1 MTEEISN
8 SNSNSNS
15 NFPNKDKKWKKII
28 KNILFFIAYL
38 VALSITIFYLIKNVD
53 HYLKPLSTNIIPD
66 YISILPVIAGGL
78 FIALWY
84 IYRGKSVKSL
94 NDAILFA
101 SASYALYLF
110 LYDYEFYKSF
120 TDLQY
125 IADHI
130 YQIGIKVLLLISTV
144 GKTLITIVEFIND
157 RYKESQ
163 VIKKKQKQ
171 LNSEPKNDGPVTSII
186 NSIPSNT
193 ATPDLITHNNFYY
206 KLVLFITIV
215 MTIAPW
221 GFIYLRYY
229 I

>member
-1 MTEEISN
+1 MTEDISN
-8 SNSNSNS
+8 SNY
-15 NFPNKDKKWKKII
+15 PNKEKKWKRII
-28 KNILFFIAYL
+28 KNILFFIACL
-38 VALSITIFYLIKNVD
+38 VSLSITIFYLIKNVD
-53 HYLKPLSTNIIPD
+53 HYLKPLSTNITPD

-110 LYDYEFYKSF
+110 LFDYEFYKSF

-125 IADHI
+125 IADHP
-130 YQIGIKVLLLISTV
+130 YQISIKVLLLISTV

-157 RYKESQ
+157 RHKENQ
-163 VIKKKQKQ
+163 VIKKKK
-171 LNSEPKNDGPVTSII
+171 LNSEPKNDGPSTSNI
-186 NSIPSNT
+186 NNVPSNT

>member
-8 SNSNSNS
+8 SNY
-15 NFPNKDKKWKKII
+15 PNKEKKWKKII
-28 KNILFFIAYL
+28 KNILFFIACV
-38 VALSITIFYLIKNVD
+38 VALSITTFYLIKNAD

-66 YISILPVIAGGL
+66 SISILPVIAGGL

-110 LYDYEFYKSF
+110 LFDYEFYKSF

-125 IADHI
+125 IADHL
-130 YQIGIKVLLLISTV
+130 YQIGLKVLILISTV

-157 RYKESQ
+157 RHKENH
-163 VIKKKQKQ
+163 VKKQNK
-171 LNSEPKNDGPVTSII
+171 LNSEPKNDKPSASDTNHIQ
-186 NSIPSNT
+186 SNT

-206 KLVLFITIV
+206 KFVLFLTIV

-221 GFIYLRYY
+221 GFIYLRHY

>member
-8 SNSNSNS
+8 SNSNSNY
-15 NFPNKDKKWKKII
+15 PNKEKKWKIII
-28 KNILFFIAYL
+28 KNIFFFIACL
-38 VALSITIFYLIKNVD
+38 IALSISIFYLIKNVK
-53 HYLKPLSTNIIPD
+53 HYLKPLSTDIIPD
-66 YISILPVIAGGL
+66 YISILPIIAGGL

-110 LYDYEFYKSF
+110 LFDYEFYKSF

-125 IADHI
+125 IAEHL
-130 YQIGIKVLLLISTV
+130 YQIGIKVLILISTV

-157 RYKESQ
+157 RHKENQ
-163 VIKKKQKQ
+163 VIKQKK
-171 LNSEPKNDGPVTSII
+171 LNAEPKNDGPSASDMNNT
-186 NSIPSNT
+186 PSNT
-193 ATPDLITHNNFYY
+193 AIPDLITHNNFYY
-206 KLVLFITIV
+206 KLVLFVAIG
-215 MTIAPW
+215 MTSAPW
-221 GFIYLRYY
+221 VFIYLRDY

>member
-8 SNSNSNS
+8 SNSNSNY
-15 NFPNKDKKWKKII
+15 PNKEKKWKIII
-28 KNILFFIAYL
+28 KNIFFFIACL
-38 VALSITIFYLIKNVD
+38 VALSITIFYLIKNVA

-130 YQIGIKVLLLISTV
+130 YQIVIKVLLLISTV

-163 VIKKKQKQ
+163 VIKQKK
-171 LNSEPKNDGPVTSII
+171 LNSEPKNDGPSTSII
-186 NSIPSNT
+186 NNIPSNT

-206 KLVLFITIV
+206 KLVLFFTIV